1 MKYEKSPHAGKQ
13 EGLLS
18 NQKLAI
24 QPVVVCILARKGVLW
39 TLLLP

>member
-1 MKYEKSPHAGKQ
+1 MKKVPTPASKRDFFQ
-13 EGLLS
+13 I
-18 NQKLAI
+18 QKLAI